1 MNDQIT
7 EIIVKHIE
15 LMNLIKGD
23 KPIGKIIKEIDHIV
37 QDMYLELYGLADGR
51 KYIVRQESEKKGHCC

>member
-7 EIIVKHIE
+7 EIIVKHSE

-51 KYIVRQESEKKGHCC
+51 KCIVRQSSEKKGHCC

>member
-7 EIIVKHIE
+7 EIIVKHSE
-15 LMNLIKGD
+15 LMNLIKCD

-51 KYIVRQESEKKGHCC
+51 KCIVRQDSEKKGHCC

>member
-7 EIIVKHIE
+7 EIIVKHSE

-37 QDMYLELYGLADGR
+37 QDMYLELYGLTDGR
-51 KYIVRQESEKKGHCC
+51 KCIVLQDSEKKGHCC